1 MKYRVY
7 NDTLNP
13 NIWNPDNSLKQD
25 VRDALLKIA
34 QDFYAGTELSTP
46 IIDIYILGSV
56 ANYNWSSKSD
66 IDVHVLVD
74 FTKISTDPVLVK
86 QLVDNIKSNWNNK
99 HDVRVKGHKVELYIQ
114 DVKET
119 NRAMGVYSIL
129 NNKWIKVPQKLN
141 LDLDKDAIQQK
152 YTDVVLQIRN
162 AIKSNDITEL
172 KRVVK
177 SLYDMRETGL
187 STDGEFSTQNIVF
200 KLVRSKNY
208 IDKLKNAIA
217 KVYDLEHSLK

>member
-13 NIWNPDNSLKQD
+13 NIWNLDNSLKQD

-56 ANYNWSSKSD
+56 SNYNWSSGSD